1 MSRAQAILLGLAVLG
16 LGAGGYLA
24 FRAGG
29 LDGFEPGIAAS
40 ALLMLIVLGWTAS
53 YLLRVVTGR
62 MTYMDQ
68 RRTYRA
74 AYDAFTDAE
83 LLRRFEALS
92 PEEQARLLA
101 ELDQQPTP

>member
-1 MSRAQAILLGLAVLG
+1 MSRGQAILLGLAVLG
-16 LGAGGYLA
+16 LGGGGYLA
-24 FRAGG
+24 FRLSG
-29 LDGFEPGIAAS
+29 LDGFSPGIAAS
-40 ALLMLIVLGWTAS
+40 SLLMVIVLGWTAS

-83 LLRRFEALS
+83 LQRRFESLS
-92 PEEQARLLA
+92 PEQQARLLE
-101 ELDQQPTP
+101 ELGQQPTP